1 MAAQAPTSTVQL
13 VLDSGLFD
21 PEWYAATAGCST
33 DPVEAAT
40 HYLET
45 GCAQGHTAHPLFDHR
60 HLMKRYADVIGDHNP
75 LVAYLSD
82 PRMATASTQPLMAY
96 RSYQRAH
103 REASRYPRGVTRH
116 YLERGAAQ
124 GFEPAPWYRPDTA
137 AEPEGLADWMR
148 ARRREWVQR
157 RQVTTSPWVAEPPV
171 ADTAHRELPAAT
183 PGAPLVSVVV
193 PTGAPTPDLAA
204 GLDSVLQQTLRDL
217 EVLVVHPA
225 ARGAEVAE
233 VVDRLGDDRVRL
245 LATDGPDRSAALA
258 AGAAAATGSWVAFCP
273 PTCDWLP
280 EHLAGVVG
288 LAAAEGAE
296 AAYDVVERLS
306 GDDVPWYC
314 VGPVTSERSLVGVQG
329 HPAGLV
335 VRRDVLVELGG
346 VDAEVHCAALHD
358 LELRLLGRGPVPVLQ
373 RVGARTSAA
382 REAAAVAAT
391 PLRDRPRTDVE
402 QLPSWHQVV
411 LHRHLVDW
419 SAPVEPVDDLV
430 SVVVPTHADHRLTR
444 QAVLRVSEAYDAAL
458 AAWEATGGTDDPPT
472 RVEVVVVDNG
482 CPADEAVALDSLP
495 LEFPIARVLHQPV
508 NRGFA
513 LGNDLALPSTS
524 GRVVVFLNNDTEV
537 RTGWLEPLVA
547 ALDDPTVHGA
557 QSLLIYPS
565 GSIQSAGIAFPATGG
580 VPHVLL
586 QGFPVEDAEGI
597 EHERFSACTAA
608 SLAMR
613 RADVLALGGFDPLF
627 HNGME
632 DVDLGLRMC
641 RLRPGRFTVRPDSLV
656 LHHESRA
663 PGRFERSLVN
673 RRLLLDRY
681 RDDVPRDDVRL
692 WGSRGYDVV
701 GHEVRQVVSRDR
713 RVSVP
718 EPVLT
723 RSLRAD
729 VREGVPRLRWALK
742 NPAPA
747 GPEAERWGDTH
758 FARRLAAAL
767 RRLGQEVV
775 IDHRAEFER
784 STGRFDDVVLVLR
797 GVGPYNPVFGQVSL
811 CWLISHPE
819 MMSRRE
825 SVAYDRVFAASTVW
839 ARRMSAA
846 WDVRIDPLL
855 QATDAELFHPD
866 RGRPDTGHSLLFVG
880 SSRKVLRPLVGAAV
894 ERGLPLSI
902 VGNQWDG
909 LVPARY
915 VKSEYL
921 ANDEV
926 GEAYRRAGVVLN
938 DHWEDMREEGFLSNR
953 LFDAAASGARV
964 VTDDVAGLDGLF
976 GRSVQVAH
984 DGDELAALV
993 TRPDLDAVFGSDAER
1008 RDVAARVA
1016 RDHSFDAR
1024 ARTLLDAA
1032 TELGAGR
1039 FDVRRRD
1046 ASD

>member
-1 MAAQAPTSTVQL
+1 M
-13 VLDSGLFD
+13 
-21 PEWYAATAGCST
+21 
-33 DPVEAAT
+33 
-40 HYLET
+40 
-45 GCAQGHTAHPLFDHR
+45 
-60 HLMKRYADVIGDHNP
+60 
-75 LVAYLSD
+75 
-82 PRMATASTQPLMAY
+82 
-96 RSYQRAH
+96 
-103 REASRYPRGVTRH
+103 
-116 YLERGAAQ
+116 
-124 GFEPAPWYRPDTA
+124 
-137 AEPEGLADWMR
+137 
-148 ARRREWVQR
+148 
-157 RQVTTSPWVAEPPV
+157 
-171 ADTAHRELPAAT
+171 
-183 PGAPLVSVVV
+183 
-193 PTGAPTPDLAA
+193 
-204 GLDSVLQQTLRDL
+204 
-217 EVLVVHPA
+217 
-225 ARGAEVAE
+225 
-233 VVDRLGDDRVRL
+233 
-245 LATDGPDRSAALA
+245 
-258 AGAAAATGSWVAFCP
+258 
-273 PTCDWLP
+273 
-280 EHLAGVVG
+280 
-288 LAAAEGAE
+288 
-296 AAYDVVERLS
+296 
-306 GDDVPWYC
+306 
-314 VGPVTSERSLVGVQG
+314 
-329 HPAGLV
+329 
-335 VRRDVLVELGG
+335 
-346 VDAEVHCAALHD
+346 
-358 LELRLLGRGPVPVLQ
+358 
-373 RVGARTSAA
+373 
-382 REAAAVAAT
+382 
-391 PLRDRPRTDVE
+391 
-402 QLPSWHQVV
+402 

-855 QATDAELFHPD
+855 QATDAEPVPP
-866 RGRPDTGHSLLFVG
+866 RP
-880 SSRKVLRPLVGAAV
+880 RPP
-894 ERGLPLSI
+894 RH
-902 VGNQWDG
+902 
-909 LVPARY
+909 R
-915 VKSEYL
+915 
-921 ANDEV
+921 
-926 GEAYRRAGVVLN
+926 
-938 DHWEDMREEGFLSNR
+938 
-953 LFDAAASGARV
+953 
-964 VTDDVAGLDGLF
+964 
-976 GRSVQVAH
+976 
-984 DGDELAALV
+984 ALV
-993 TRPDLDAVFGSDAER
+993 AVR
-1008 RDVAARVA
+1008 RQ
-1016 RDHSFDAR
+1016 AR
-1024 ARTLLDAA
+1024 ARCCARWSVRPSSAA
-1032 TELGAGR
+1032 CRSRSWATSGTGWC
-1039 FDVRRRD
+1039 RRGT
-1046 ASD
+1046 